1 MMNTVS
7 EAMIRQYLNDRHIAH
22 ADRGYRYLVSGIRIL
37 TAEAAEAKA
46 FVVSSLYER
55 IAEEYDTKPS
65 CVERDIRT
73 SIRKG
78 FKRDEHPNLSS
89 TNKEFLAQACDELV
103 YGQ

>member
-7 EAMIRQYLNDRHIAH
+7 ETMIRQYLNDRHIAH
-22 ADRGYRYLVSGIRIL
+22 ADRGYRYLVCGIRML
-37 TAEAAEAKA
+37 TAEVVDAKA
-46 FVVSSLYER
+46 FIVGVLYER
-55 IAEEYDTKPS
+55 IAEEYGTKPS

-78 FKRDEHPNLSS
+78 FKRDGHPHLRC
-89 TNKEFLAQACDELV
+89 TNKEFLAQARDELV